1 MARKKLE
8 MERGIYTEEEVNVY
22 IDIAANTGLSKNT
35 VRNAFCAASR
45 YRNAPARILGQC
57 ARMLGFVRLK
67 LKPDR
72 RGRPAK
78 ALQLIEQ
85 IQKISWEEDWE
96 GG

>member
-35 VRNAFCAASR
+35 VRNAFARKPVSER
-45 YRNAPARILGQC
+45 TARIL
-57 ARMLGFVRLK
+57 ANALDVRVSAFVI
-67 LKPDR
+67 KPDR
-72 RGRPAK
+72 RGRPPK

-85 IQKISWEEDWE
+85 IQKIVGKKTGK